1 MSYQAPLML
10 GESSHSKY
18 NRNTIYVDDA
28 AASNPDRD
36 FNDFIFSI
44 KAGND
49 AFFTGPIDTQS
60 NAGLSAT
67 TVTVAGITYPVVQF
81 DQFQMVVNSTHSMT
95 CRWKR
100 DANRCSR
107 LLFVKTDL
115 TYLFGSWAY
124 CTDNVEDYIVGPPNG
139 NALPKGIY
147 NVYLQDT
154 NNANDCSCTGTW
166 RGAGSNARIK
176 MGTDSQYTTWNINT

>member
-28 AASNPDRD
+28 SGTPDRD
-36 FNDFIFSI
+36 FDDFIFSI
-44 KAGND
+44 KEGND

-60 NAGLSAT
+60 NAPGSST
-67 TVTVAGITYPVVQF
+67 TVTVAGISYPVVQF
-81 DQFQMVVNSTHSMT
+81 NQFQLIVNSTHSMT

-147 NVYLQDT
+147 DVYLQDT

-166 RGAGSNARIK
+166 RGAGSTSRIK